1 MNTEPRQLTESE
13 IKDYSEAQ
21 QKWFPVI
28 IQTYNTPLGGMM
40 ASPMK
45 YAFLRTALILPVI
58 LLAIGVYLYL
68 DSKGKMKINKLVVGA
83 IALVV
88 FIVLMVSGYLKQYRL
103 NQDLLLVATLSP
115 PNPTK
120 YTYESSPVIQG
131 KLMRNSIGRAGSS
144 SGALG
149 GGLVGGVIG
158 SRLGRK

>member
-1 MNTEPRQLTESE
+1 MNTEPRQLTKSE
-13 IKDYSEAQ
+13 LKDYSEAQ

-28 IQTYNTPLGGMM
+28 IQTYSTPLGGMM

-45 YAFLRTALILPVI
+45 YAFLKSALILPII

-68 DSKGKMKINKLVVGA
+68 DSKGKMKINKLVVGV
-83 IALVV
+83 IALAV

-120 YTYESSPVIQG
+120 YTYETSPVIQG
-131 KLMRNSIGRAGSS
+131 KLMRNSISS
-144 SGALG
+144 SGSSGSALG
-149 GGLVGGVIG
+149 GGLLGGVIG
-158 SRLGRK
+158 GRLGRK

>member
-1 MNTEPRQLTESE
+1 MNTEPRQLTKSE
-13 IKDYSEAQ
+13 LKDYSEAQ

-28 IQTYNTPLGGMM
+28 IQTYSTPLGGMM

-45 YAFLRTALILPVI
+45 YAFLKSALILPII

-68 DSKGKMKINKLVVGA
+68 DSKGKMKINKLVVGV
-83 IALVV
+83 IALAV

-120 YTYESSPVIQG
+120 YTYETSPVIQG
-131 KLMRNSIGRAGSS
+131 KLMRNSISRSGSS
-144 SGALG
+144 GSALG
-149 GGLVGGVIG
+149 GGLLGGVIG
-158 SRLGRK
+158 GRLGRK

>member
-13 IKDYSEAQ
+13 LKDYSEAQ

-45 YAFLRTALILPVI
+45 YAFLRSALILPLI

-88 FIVLMVSGYLKQYRL
+88 FIVLIVSGYLKQYRL

-131 KLMRNSIGRAGSS
+131 KLMRNSISRSGSS
-144 SGALG
+144 GSALG

>member
-13 IKDYSEAQ
+13 LKDYSEAQ

-45 YAFLRTALILPVI
+45 YAFLRSALILPVI
-58 LLAIGVYLYL
+58 LLAMGVYLYL

-88 FIVLMVSGYLKQYRL
+88 FIVLIVSGYLKQYRL

-131 KLMRNSIGRAGSS
+131 KLMRNSISRSGSS
-144 SGALG
+144 GSALG